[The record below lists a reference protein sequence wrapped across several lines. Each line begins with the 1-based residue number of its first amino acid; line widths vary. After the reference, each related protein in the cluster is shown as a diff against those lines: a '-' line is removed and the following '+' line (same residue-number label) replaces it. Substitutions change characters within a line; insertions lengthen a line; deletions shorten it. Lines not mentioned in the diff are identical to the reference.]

1 VSVDLLVRDD
11 FLEQIDQFG
20 GEELS
25 FPGRSAAIAL
35 LVSMGLQQW
44 ERQQEKPR
52 N

>member
-11 FLEQIDQFG
+11 FLEPINQFA

-35 LVSMGLQQW
+35 LVAMRPQ
-44 ERQQEKPR
+44 R
-52 N
+52 